1 MTALKKVGLP
11 GYAGLFFITLAT
23 LMYEIL
29 LTRIFSVTMWYHF
42 AFMAISVAMF
52 GMTVGAIIVYLFP
65 GRFDAARAK
74 SDLGLSAL
82 LFAVTVIL
90 SFLIHLRIPF
100 VFEMSL
106 NGFFSIAATYTI
118 IAVPFIFSGICVCIA
133 LTKFP
138 AQISK
143 LYAVDLAGAALG
155 CFLLI
160 VTLNITDGP
169 TGVIVVASLAAL
181 GAFFFALQG
190 PYRKMLALSLAV
202 FVALACFASV
212 NTIMVKRQRPLLNL
226 KWVKG
231 ERHWQ
236 PLYEKWNSFSY
247 FKIIGNPTGPVQKPS
262 GWGLSP
268 ECPQDPV
275 VKSLLLMIDA
285 FAGTPL
291 TNFDNDLSNLEFLKY
306 DIINLAHFLREQAKV
321 CVVGVGGGRDILSAL
336 VFKQPSIIGIEINP
350 NIIEAVNGRF
360 GDFTGHIDQMPGVT
374 IVNDE
379 ARSYITRSQDVFDI
393 IQVSFIDT
401 WAATAA
407 GAFVLTESSL
417 YTVEAWEEFF
427 KHLTDKGILTF
438 SRWYFQ
444 DNPGEVYRL
453 TALATAALLET
464 GVATPREHIILVRNM
479 HIDETNEFRP
489 DGVGTILVSKSP
501 FSPAD
506 IERVNAVS
514 RQMKYEVVL
523 SPDYAMNSTFE
534 RIASGRDLD
543 EFTSSY
549 PIDISP
555 TTDNNPF
562 FFNQLRLRD
571 IFSIEPDLL
580 KQGSMS
586 FNMNAVFILGSL
598 LLTVIVL
605 TGLCIIVPLLLTVK
619 KVNFTRATPFLLYFA
634 CIGMGFMLVE
644 IALMQ
649 RLIVFLGNPVYS
661 LSVVLF
667 ALLLSGGLGSFST
680 ARLVPETMRGSAL
693 IRLAL
698 LLLLIIVLGGIVP
711 LILQNFQS
719 ASTGSRIL
727 IAILMI
733 LPVGFLMGMAF
744 PIGMRAA
751 STRTSE
757 ITAWLWGING
767 ATSVCASVIA
777 IVIALAAGISASYW
791 TGFAFY
797 LISFV
802 ALWWALRQPIRTS

>member
-1 MTALKKVGLP
+1 MTASQKVRLP

-42 AFMAISVAMF
+42 AFMAISIAMF

-65 GRFDAARAK
+65 GRFVESRAK
-74 SDLGLSAL
+74 SDMGLSAF
-82 LFAVTVIL
+82 LFAVTVVL
-90 SFLIHLRIPF
+90 SFLVHLSIPF
-100 VFEMSL
+100 VFEKSL
-106 NGFFSIAATYTI
+106 SGFFSIAATYTV

-138 AQISK
+138 AQISR

-160 VTLNITDGP
+160 VALNITDGP
-169 TGVIVVASLAAL
+169 TGVIIVSALAAL
-181 GAFFFALQG
+181 GTFFFALEG
-190 PYRKMLALSLAV
+190 PYRKTLALSLAV
-202 FVALACFASV
+202 FIALTCFAGV
-212 NTIMVKRQRPLLNL
+212 NTIMVKRQKPLFNL

-231 ERHWQ
+231 ERHWA

-247 FKIIGNPTGPVQKPS
+247 FKIIGNPNGPVQKPS
-262 GWGLSP
+262 GWGLSV
-268 ECPQDPV
+268 ECPQEPV

-291 TNFDNDLSNLEFLKY
+291 TNFDNNLSNLEFLKY
-306 DIINLAHFLREQAKV
+306 DIINLAHYLRKEAKV

-336 VFKQPSIIGIEINP
+336 AFKQQSVVGIEINP
-350 NIIEAVNGRF
+350 DIIDAVNGRF
-360 GDFTGHIDQMPGVT
+360 GDFTGHIDRMPGVT

-379 ARSYITRSQDVFDI
+379 ARSYITKSQEIFDI

-407 GAFVLTESSL
+407 GAFVLTENSL

-427 KHLTDKGILTF
+427 NHLTPDGILTF

-464 GVATPREHIILVRNM
+464 GITNPRDHILLVRNM
-479 HIDETNEFRP
+479 HIDKANEFRP
-489 DGVGTILVSKSP
+489 DGVGTILVSNTP
-501 FSPAD
+501 FSSAD
-506 IERVNAVS
+506 IERVNAVAL
-514 RQMKYEVVL
+514 QMKYEVVL
-523 SPDYAMNSTFE
+523 SPDHAMDDTFA

-543 EFTSSY
+543 EFTNNY

-562 FFNQLRLRD
+562 FFNQLRLKD

-598 LLTVIVL
+598 LLTVIIL
-605 TGLCIIVPLLLTVK
+605 TGLCIIVPLMLTVK
-619 KVNFTRATPFLLYFA
+619 RVNLRQATPFLLYFT

-667 ALLLSGGLGSFST
+667 ALLLAGGLGSFST
-680 ARLVPETMRGSAL
+680 SRIVPENMQRNAL
-693 IRLAL
+693 FRLAML
-698 LLLLIIVLGGIVP
+698 LLLVIILGGILP

-719 ASTGSRIL
+719 ASTAIRIL
-727 IAILMI
+727 IAIMMI

-744 PIGMRAA
+744 PIGMSAA

-797 LISFV
+797 LIAFC
-802 ALWWALRQPIRTS
+802 ALWWALCRPAQQS